1 MVAAAICPFTLFEP
15 SLNLFSHCQWISNVK
30 FPSSDLRV
38 MGSHLFSRQVFL
50 VTVWNF
56 ELYMIPLALLLIFL
70 YNFLRP
76 MKGKASSA
84 QDSQVSKD
92 SRSSSNSMLR
102 TKITAGH
109 TCPWLSHA
117 PIYCLRHEEWDTSI
131 VSRRVILSHVF
142 WNLPFLGTH
151 SSTSQLMLSIW
162 EELSGFW
169 LSFPP

>member
-1 MVAAAICPFTLFEP
+1 MVAEPICTFALSEQ
-15 SLNLFSHCQWISNVK
+15 SLNLLSLCQWINNVK

-38 MGSHLFSRQVFL
+38 MGSRLFSRQVFL

-76 MKGKASSA
+76 MKGKASST

-92 SRSSSNSMLR
+92 SQSSSNSMLR
-102 TKITAGH
+102 TKIAAGPV
-109 TCPWLSHA
+109 PWLSHA
-117 PIYCLRHEEWDTSI
+117 PIYCLKYEELDTST
-131 VSRRVILSHVF
+131 VSRTGILSHVF

-151 SSTSQLMLSIW
+151 SLTSQLMFSIW

-169 LSFPP
+169 LSFPT